1 MAFNETPSDYE
12 AKVRRFVKEH
22 PDATDDDLKALFPKM
37 NNAEAIWSRFNAGAV
52 AHAKA
57 RTKGGATKTDA

>member
-1 MAFNETPSDYE
+1 MSFNETAEDYE
-12 AKVRRFVKEH
+12 AKVRKFAKEH
-22 PDATDDDLKALFPKM
+22 PEATDDDLERLFPKM
-37 NNAEAIWSRFNAGAV
+37 LDPSAIWSRFNAGAV